1 MNTKYLSLLFVAITV
16 VVAGCDTPAGG
27 RWPQRGTVSPGD
39 APAKAVIVP
48 ANQLA
53 LSVAPERSR
62 YRVGEPVYLAI
73 TLRNASE
80 RAERVIGSLH
90 PEDGAVDVV
99 IAALD
104 GRQREYVP
112 LGEAD
117 HDETIFQSLAPGAT
131 IGNMVPVFFGGAGWT
146 FDKPG
151 RYTIIAYYRLPGG
164 KKTVRESK
172 SAPVTID
179 VEASPEGRKLIGDG
193 GPASREVGKFL
204 SWQAGDHL
212 EKGGAQ
218 LSELMQQAPGS
229 PLASYANF
237 AFGRSWGDS
246 FMDYRKRLVR
256 PANCELAI
264 RHLAK
269 VRDADVTDFIR
280 VQSAV
285 TSARCAAQR
294 KELGAARG
302 HIGSV
307 KKMAGDKPEY
317 RSILVRLAEL
327 EKYVDKKN

>member
-1 MNTKYLSLLFVAITV
+1 MDTKYLSLLFVAIAV
-16 VVAGCDTPAGG
+16 AVAGCHTPAGG
-27 RWPQRGTVSPGD
+27 RWPQQGTVSPSD
-39 APAKAVIVP
+39 AAPKAVIVP
-48 ANQLA
+48 SNQLA
-53 LSVAPERSR
+53 LSVAPERSS

-73 TLRNASE
+73 TLRNTSE

-99 IAALD
+99 IATLD

-151 RYTIIAYYRLPGG
+151 RYTITAYYRLPDG

-172 SAPVTID
+172 STPVTID
-179 VEASPEGRKLIGDG
+179 IEASPEGSKLIGDG
-193 GPASREVGKFL
+193 QASREAGKFL
-204 SWQAGDHL
+204 TWQAGDHL
-212 EKGGAQ
+212 EKGRSQ
-218 LSELMQQAPGS
+218 LSELMQQTPDS

-246 FMDYRKRLVR
+246 FMDYRNRLVR
-256 PANCELAI
+256 PANCELAM

-269 VRDADVTDFIR
+269 LRDADVTDFIR
-280 VQSAV
+280 VQSAI

-294 KELGAARG
+294 KEFGAARG

-307 KKMAGDKPEY
+307 KKMAGAKPEY

-327 EKYVDKKN
+327 EKYVNQTN